1 MKYLKR
7 GEKGVNSRNSILLSF
22 IAILIIALFGTAYSQ
37 LQPNSL
43 IYITVEPEK
52 SGLVT
57 FTIDDSILDQWPLGG
72 FMTEK
77 FYFIALPQGK
87 YLYLSVKPYGCYEV
101 LKIDVS
107 PEDIVVKRDKDRV
120 IVHLIADYVNIRV
133 VLYEVPENKCE
144 YYWTGFF
151 RVKKTD
157 VFYGTVIVVSMLAS
171 MMIAYQVKVWK
182 SEKKRRRE
190 FYEREFERRLKEF
203 MGKFESA
210 KTNNFD
216 YVCDLISMML
226 SQRYDLDRVEKETL
240 YKALTSKDLDSYFN
254 LLKDSSDIISSFM
267 THTGMHMMYEFAIG
281 LKTYLSA
288 LGLVPST
295 SRVLEDFLMNRIHT
309 YVVSVDRDRLF
320 DPLIEIVRDRHD
332 IHHEGLRKVAELLTE
347 SEEYK
352 YRFYNPHKYYSLVL
366 REIEKETGYKID
378 LNLQIPKEEK
388 PVIEEPTVKE
398 ERREPKKEEKIKR
411 VEREFKIED
420 ERFPED
426 MKPVIEKLWEMRRK
440 GEPIK
445 KPEEERGEEKPPIE
459 LPAYIMRQIQSIKI
473 PVNEMIKSAKRYLEA
488 GRDNKT
494 VFREAD
500 RLVKEYCS
508 GMDENSRI
516 SILTILTTI
525 IPLIA
530 KEIEQALPKEEEIRE
545 TPKEEGKEEKVEEE
559 AQKEEAKKEEAP
571 RKEGMEEKKEEKKI
585 GEKTPEGLKIID
597 VDYTSR
603 IEIAWGQIYLVP
615 HFKALPSFIMCDMI
629 DRWKAVPIP
638 IEVRKEKIIEEIN
651 KASTLGKNPIIV
663 VSKRGYL
670 GERGIYKEYYV
681 NKLKEIIDYLRE
693 RKKIFHVGF
702 LMLEKIFFRYD
713 CFGLKDGWGIYRL
726 NLNVPENVN
735 SVIDSL
741 RKSSWIDEK
750 IIDVLLISAI
760 LSPKLRDI
768 VRIPRLLEEEVK
780 KARDKGDEE
789 AEAVYWALRK
799 VIDLKRPLLES
810 DIPEEYKKY
819 VKVLKQL
826 RIVKEVKMK

>member
-1 MKYLKR
+1 MKNLKR
-7 GEKGVNSRNSILLSF
+7 GEREVNSRNSILLSS
-22 IAILIIALFGTAYSQ
+22 IAFLIIALFGTAYSQ

-57 FTIDDSILDQWPLGG
+57 FTIDDNILDQWPLGG

-87 YLYLSVKPYGCYEV
+87 YLYTSVKPYGCYEV

-144 YYWTGFF
+144 YYWTGFS

-157 VFYGTVIVVSMLAS
+157 VFYCTVIVVSMLAS

-190 FYEREFERRLKEF
+190 LYEEGFKRRLKEF

-295 SRVLEDFLMNRIHT
+295 SRVLEDFLMERGNT
-309 YVVSVDRDRLF
+309 YVDRDRLF
-320 DPLIEIVRDRHD
+320 DPLIELVRERHD

-352 YRFYNPHKYYSLVL
+352 YRFYNPHPYYSLVL
-366 REIEKETGYKID
+366 REIEKETGYRIG
-378 LNLQIPKEEK
+378 LNLQISKEEK
-388 PVIEEPTVKE
+388 LVIEKPTVKE
-398 ERREPKKEEKIKR
+398 ERREPKKEEKIRR

-426 MKPVIEKLWEMRRK
+426 MKPVIEELWEMRRK

-445 KPEEERGEEKPPIE
+445 KPEEKKEEKPSIE

-488 GRDNKT
+488 GRDSKT

-500 RLVKEYCS
+500 KLVKEYCND
-508 GMDENSRI
+508 MDENSRI

-530 KEIEQALPKEEEIRE
+530 KEIEQALPKEEEI
-545 TPKEEGKEEKVEEE
+545 EEKAPREEKVEEG
-559 AQKEEAKKEEAP
+559 AIKEEAQRGEGVKEKVKEEAS
-571 RKEGMEEKKEEKKI
+571 REERVGKRKEEKKI
-585 GEKTPEGLKIID
+585 PEGLRVIE
-597 VDYTSR
+597 VDYDSR

-629 DRWKAVPIP
+629 DKWKTVPIP
-638 IEVRKEKIIEEIN
+638 IDRMRKDKIIEEIN
-651 KASTLGKNPIIV
+651 KVSTMGKTPVIV

-670 GERGIYKEYYV
+670 EERGIKKEYYI
-681 NKLKEIIDYLRE
+681 NKLKEVINYLRE
-693 RKKIFHVGF
+693 RKKPFHVGF
-702 LMLEKIFFRYD
+702 LMLE
-713 CFGLKDGWGIYRL
+713 
-726 NLNVPENVN
+726 
-735 SVIDSL
+735 
-741 RKSSWIDEK
+741 
-750 IIDVLLISAI
+750 
-760 LSPKLRDI
+760 
-768 VRIPRLLEEEVK
+768 
-780 KARDKGDEE
+780 
-789 AEAVYWALRK
+789 
-799 VIDLKRPLLES
+799 
-810 DIPEEYKKY
+810 
-819 VKVLKQL
+819 
-826 RIVKEVKMK
+826 